1 MNSTSSNSTASVVKP
16 YLSIRPP
23 SGWQALDLREVW
35 QFRDLLFSLAAR
47 DVKLRYRQTA
57 LGALWVLLQPL
68 LGAGILSF
76 VFNRLAALP
85 TSGVPP
91 ILFSYVGML
100 GFTLF
105 SSTLSKASTSL
116 VGNSQLISKVYFPR
130 LILPLSAVLSSLVDF
145 GVGLLML
152 LVLMA
157 IYHVTPTAALLSVP
171 LWLGLILLLSLGSG
185 LFFSAV
191 MVTYR
196 DVQYV
201 LPVLVSFLT
210 FASPI
215 AYSISFVIAKMP
227 SGTRS
232 LYFFLNP
239 LASLL
244 EALRHSLLGSG
255 EVPWNYVGLA
265 SLLALGTFVFGVL
278 SFRQMEERFAD
289 VI

>member
-1 MNSTSSNSTASVVKP
+1 MNSTSPDLRAPTTKP

-35 QFRDLLFSLAAR
+35 QFRDLLLSLAAR

-68 LGAGILSF
+68 LGASILSF
-76 VFNRLAALP
+76 VFNRIGNFP
-85 TSGVPP
+85 TGSVPP

-105 SSTLSKASTSL
+105 SSTLSKASSSL

-130 LILPLSAVLSSLVDF
+130 LILPLSTVLSSLVDF

-152 LVLMA
+152 IVLMV
-157 IYHVTPTAALLSVP
+157 IYRIAPTMALLSMP
-171 LWLGLILLLSLGSG
+171 LWLALILLLSLGFG

-196 DVQYV
+196 DVQYI
-201 LPVLVSFLT
+201 LPVLISFLT

-215 AYSISFVIAKMP
+215 AYTASFVASNTPIGLRP
-227 SGTRS
+227 F
-232 LYFFLNP
+232 YFLLNP

-244 EALRHSLLGSG
+244 EALRYSMLGSG
-255 EVPWNYVGLA
+255 EVLWHYVGLA
-265 SLLALGTFVFGVL
+265 ALIALVACVGGVL
-278 SFRQMEERFAD
+278 SFRQMEQRFAD

>member
-1 MNSTSSNSTASVVKP
+1 MNLSSDLTTSTAKP
-16 YLSIRPP
+16 HLSIRPP

-35 QFRDLLFSLAAR
+35 HFRDLLFSLAAR

-76 VFNRLAALP
+76 IFNRIASLP
-85 TSGVPP
+85 TGGVPP
-91 ILFSYVGML
+91 LVFSYVGML

-105 SSTLSKASTSL
+105 SSTLSKASSSL

-130 LILPLSAVLSSLVDF
+130 LILPLSTILSSLVDF

-152 LVLMA
+152 IVLML
-157 IYHVTPTAALLSVP
+157 IYRIAPTTALISMP
-171 LWLGLILLLSLGSG
+171 LWIASILLLSVGFG

-201 LPVLVSFLT
+201 LPVLISFLT

-215 AYSISFVIAKMP
+215 AYSVSFVVEKTPAEL
-227 SGTRS
+227 RS
-232 LYFFLNP
+232 FYFLLNP
-239 LASLL
+239 LSGLL
-244 EALRHSLLGSG
+244 ESLRWSLIGSSD
-255 EVPWNYVGLA
+255 VPWNYVGMA
-265 SLLALGTFVFGVL
+265 SLISVVVFLGGLL

>member
-1 MNSTSSNSTASVVKP
+1 MNLTSSDLTTPIAKP
-16 YLSIRPP
+16 HLSIRPP

-35 QFRDLLFSLAAR
+35 QFRDLLLSLAAR

-76 VFNRLAALP
+76 VFNRLASLP
-85 TSGVPP
+85 TGSVPP

-100 GFTLF
+100 SFTLF
-105 SSTLSKASTSL
+105 SSTLSKASSSL

-130 LILPLSAVLSSLVDF
+130 LILPLSTVLSSLVDF

-152 LVLMA
+152 VVLMA
-157 IYHVTPTAALLSVP
+157 IYRIPPTLALLSLP
-171 LWLGLILLLSLGSG
+171 FWLGLIILLSLGFG

-201 LPVLVSFLT
+201 LPVLISFLT

-215 AYSISFVIAKMP
+215 AYTATFVASKTP
-227 SGTRS
+227 VGLHTF
-232 LYFFLNP
+232 YFLLNP
-239 LASLL
+239 LASLIDV
-244 EALRHSLLGSG
+244 ARWAMLGSG
-255 EVPWNYVGLA
+255 QVLWNYVGWA
-265 SLLALGTFVFGVL
+265 SLISIAAFVGGLL
-278 SFRQMEERFAD
+278 SFRQMEQRFAD

>member
-1 MNSTSSNSTASVVKP
+1 MQLFPKP
-16 YLSIRPP
+16 HLSIRPT

-57 LGALWVLLQPL
+57 LGAIWVLLQPL

-76 VFNRLAALP
+76 VFNRLASLP
-85 TSGVPP
+85 TGGVPP

-105 SSTLSKASTSL
+105 SSTLSKASSSL

-130 LILPLSAVLSSLVDF
+130 LILPLSTVLSSLVDF

-152 LVLMA
+152 VVLMA
-157 IYHVTPTAALLSVP
+157 IYGIAPTVALLSIP
-171 LWLGLILLLSLGSG
+171 LWLGFILLLSLGFG

-215 AYSISFVIAKMP
+215 AYSASFVANKIP
-227 SGTRS
+227 SSSRPI
-232 LYFFLNP
+232 YFFLNP

-244 EALRHSLLGSG
+244 EAMRHSLLGIG
-255 EVPWNYVGLA
+255 EVPWNYVALA
-265 SLLALGTFVFGVL
+265 SLLAISAFVFGIL

>member
-1 MNSTSSNSTASVVKP
+1 MNLTSSDLPIKP
-16 YLSIRPP
+16 HLSIRP
-23 SGWQALDLREVW
+23 STGWQALDLREVW
-35 QFRDLLFSLAAR
+35 QFRDLLLSLAAR

-76 VFNRLAALP
+76 VFNRIASLP
-85 TSGVPP
+85 TGTVPP

-105 SSTLSKASTSL
+105 SSTLSKASSSL

-130 LILPLSAVLSSLVDF
+130 LILPLSTVLSSLVDF
-145 GVGLLML
+145 GVGLVML
-152 LVLMA
+152 VVLMA
-157 IYHVTPTAALLSVP
+157 VYRIAPTVALLSMP
-171 LWLGLILLLSLGSG
+171 LWLGLILLLSLGMG

-201 LPVLVSFLT
+201 LPVFISFLT

-215 AYSISFVIAKMP
+215 AYTASFVAAKVP
-227 SGTRS
+227 GSLGS
-232 LYFFLNP
+232 LYFLLNP

-244 EALRHSLLGSG
+244 EAFRFSLLGSG
-255 EVPWNYVGLA
+255 DALWNYVGLA
-265 SLLALGTFVFGVL
+265 AIISVAVFVGGVL

>member
-1 MNSTSSNSTASVVKP
+1 MRSTLNPAVAAVPKP
-16 YLSIRPP
+16 HLSIRPT

-57 LGALWVLLQPL
+57 LGALWVILQPL

-85 TSGVPP
+85 TNGVPP

-105 SSTLSKASTSL
+105 SSTLSKASSSL

-130 LILPLSAVLSSLVDF
+130 LILPLSTVLSSLVDF

-152 LVLMA
+152 LVLMV
-157 IYHVTPTAALLSVP
+157 IYRIAPTVALLSMP
-171 LWLGLILLLSLGSG
+171 LWLGLILLLSLGFG

-201 LPVLVSFLT
+201 LPVLISFLT

-215 AYSISFVIAKMP
+215 AYSVAFVISKIP
-227 SGTRS
+227 SGTRPI
-232 LYFFLNP
+232 YFFLNP

-244 EALRHSLLGSG
+244 EALRYSMLGSG

-265 SLLALGTFVFGVL
+265 SLLAVAAFVFGVL

>member
-1 MNSTSSNSTASVVKP
+1 MASRSSSTTHTIKP
-16 YLSIRPP
+16 YLSIRPS
-23 SGWQALDLREVW
+23 SGWQTLDLREVF
-35 QFRDLLFSLAAR
+35 QFRDLLFSLAVR

-76 VFNRLAALP
+76 IFNRIASLP
-85 TSGVPP
+85 TGGVPP
-91 ILFSYVGML
+91 LLFSYVGML

-105 SSTLSKASTSL
+105 SSTLSKASSSL
-116 VGNSQLISKVYFPR
+116 VGGSQLVSKIYFPR
-130 LILPLSAVLSSLVDF
+130 LILPLSTILSSLVDY

-152 LVLMA
+152 VVLMV
-157 IYHVTPTAALLSVP
+157 IYRIPPTLALFSMP
-171 LWLGLILLLSLGSG
+171 LWLGLILLLSVGIG

-201 LPVLVSFLT
+201 LPVLISFLT

-215 AYSISFVIAKMP
+215 AYSVSFVAAKIP
-227 SGTRS
+227 TAQRPF
-232 LYFFLNP
+232 YFLFNP
-239 LASLL
+239 VASLI
-244 EALRHSLLGSG
+244 EALRWSFLGRS
-255 EVPWNYVGLA
+255 EILWSYVGIA
-265 SLLALGTFVFGVL
+265 SLIAVAVFLFGLV
-278 SFRQMEERFAD
+278 SFRQMEQKFAD